1 MRINLQTTIISNI
14 QNKNKYNTQTI
25 DTSTMSNLSKD
36 NLSFK
41 GYWDRVEAQ
50 KGEGFFSG
58 VSWFFG
64 GEEDAKELV
73 ATNMRNEINDLK
85 KSVAAKEVTLSGLR
99 RTLEDLCSS
108 HIDIR
113 VAKRSE
119 LSALEDTKNNN
130 NATIRNLEETVKTKD
145 TIISEQEDTNQKLTG
160 MVDEQNQSIAST
172 IKENN
177 ALQRQ
182 RSEEKRKSE
191 LNLQENLENQKLQMQ
206 TMHESEMDKLASSIN
221 DSVKTIDPVKRMIN
235 VQTVVGFKTIAGYT
249 DQKNLIISHFGTSAA
264 LEKHGKSANVP
275 NGILLFGPNGCG
287 KSAFVN
293 ATAGQFGCQ
302 LVEIPNAI
310 NDKENMKNLR
320 IASSQAK
327 ELFEKSGTRTII
339 YIDKFDEFAPK
350 GSRITGALKG
360 FMDTVSK
367 EFHCTVFATTTSPEK
382 IDDILLRDGRFKAK
396 VALPP
401 ANKDNAIAILK
412 HYASDFIDRFI
423 DYDKL
428 AEKIVTTQDEV
439 AFSNSRIKAAIQ
451 TLNQEAIMQNIATM
465 GSDIGKEALELF
477 KHQIE
482 QVKRL

>member
-1 MRINLQTTIISNI
+1 MRINLQTTIISNN
-14 QNKNKYNTQTI
+14 QNKNKYNTQTVQR
-25 DTSTMSNLSKD
+25 STQSNLSGD
-36 NLSFK
+36 NISFK
-41 GYWDRVEAQ
+41 GFDSRVQA
-50 KGEGFFSG
+50 KKPSGLVSKAGWWWSGEDKAR
-58 VSWFFG
+58 
-64 GEEDAKELV
+64 EEVERE
-73 ATNMRNEINDLK
+73 MRNEINALK
-85 KSVAAKEVTLSGLR
+85 KKVAAKEVELDGLR
-99 RTLEDLCSS
+99 ETLDDLYSS
-108 HIDIR
+108 HIDIQA
-113 VAKRSE
+113 AKKSE
-119 LSALEDTKNNN
+119 FSALEDTKNNN
-130 NATIRNLEETVKTKD
+130 NSTIKNLEETIKTKD
-145 TIISEQEDTNQKLTG
+145 TIISEQENTNQKLKEIL
-160 MVDEQNQSIAST
+160 DEQDHSIEGT

-182 RSEEKRKSE
+182 RSEEKIKSE
-191 LNLQENLENQKLQMQ
+191 LKLQEDLNNQKLQMQ
-206 TMHESEMDKLASSIN
+206 VKHESEMDKLVGSIN

-235 VQTVVGFKTIAGYT
+235 VPTVDGFKTIAGYN
-249 DQKNLIISHFGTSAA
+249 DQKNLIINHFGTSAA
-264 LEKHGKSANVP
+264 LEKYEKPANVP

-287 KSAFVN
+287 KTAFVN
-293 ATAGQFGCQ
+293 AIAGQFGCQ
-302 LVEIPNAI
+302 LVEIPNAL

-360 FMDTVSK
+360 FMDTVSN
-367 EFHCTVFATTTSPEK
+367 EYHCTVFATTTSPEK

-396 VALPP
+396 IAIPP
-401 ANKDNAIAILK
+401 ANKDNTVAILK

-428 AEKIVTTQDEV
+428 AGKILTTQGEA
-439 AFSNSRIKAAIQ
+439 AFSNSQIKATIQ
-451 TLNQEAIMQNIATM
+451 TLNQETIMKNIAAM